1 MAAVKAAEVPH
12 LDKEKRLS
20 RMIMTVIQLEFMID
34 LSPQR
39 DVLTVRSEDSAYA
52 ETAPTQGFGH
62 CPMVFSNLLSS
73 SGAGK
78 LADMTL

>member
-1 MAAVKAAEVPH
+1 MAEVPC
-12 LDKEKRLS
+12 LDEGKSLLW
-20 RMIMTVIQLEFMID
+20 MIMTVIQLEFMID
-34 LSPQR
+34 LLPQR

>member
-39 DVLTVRSEDSAYA
+39 DVLTVKSKDSAYA
-52 ETAPTQGFGH
+52 ETAPTRGFGH

-73 SGAGK
+73 PGAGK

>member
-34 LSPQR
+34 LLP
-39 DVLTVRSEDSAYA
+39 
-52 ETAPTQGFGH
+52 
-62 CPMVFSNLLSS
+62 
-73 SGAGK
+73 
-78 LADMTL
+78 